1 MVSKIIFFFPEK
13 LSDDIPNPV
22 EVGTSMNVIIKGDS
36 QELDQQQDFTNI
48 IFLLSSS
55 WLQFILSEEED
66 IGLIITL
73 VPKVI

>member
-1 MVSKIIFFFPEK
+1 METKIFFFFSEK

-55 WLQFILSEEED
+55 
-66 IGLIITL
+66 
-73 VPKVI
+73 